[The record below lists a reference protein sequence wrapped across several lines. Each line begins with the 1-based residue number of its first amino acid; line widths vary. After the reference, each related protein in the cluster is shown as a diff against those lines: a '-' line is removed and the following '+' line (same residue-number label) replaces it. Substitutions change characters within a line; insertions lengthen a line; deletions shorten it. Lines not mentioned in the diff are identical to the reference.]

1 MGYDVHVT
9 RIPVSEFFE
18 LEDNY
23 DETKN
28 ISFEEWI
35 DYINQDAEMRHD
47 GFAIA
52 TLSDGTEFG
61 CSDPSIAVW
70 VDHPDK
76 NITQWIWLSNGMVT
90 VKNPDE
96 YMLKKLHL
104 IAKNLN
110 GVVQDQDGY
119 NLDEKGNFI
128 LSEEDKIR
136 PKPWWK
142 FW

>member
-9 RIPVSEFFE
+9 RIPISEIFE

-23 DETKN
+23 NETKN

-47 GFAIA
+47 GFATT

-70 VDHPDK
+70 FAHPDK
-76 NITQWIWLSNGMVT
+76 NITQWVWLSNGMVT

-104 IAKNLN
+104 IAKKLN
-110 GVVQDQDGY
+110 GSVQDQDGY
-119 NLDEKGNFI
+119 NLDEEGNFI
-128 LSEEDKIR
+128 LSEEDKIP